1 MISAKNKCEDENR
14 HWRRHL
20 HLDNRRSSDMTQLI
34 DLQPS
39 DNILKRYGGSRIEN
53 LGVTTLKVTYGNKS
67 VETKFH
73 VFEAPGNPSMTG
85 CKQAQDL
92 EIITVNVNDLTSTPT
107 SRAQQAANNGELSKS
122 IIQQDF
128 KDFFDKIGRFPRDKY
143 QSTFCEPN

>member
-1 MISAKNKCEDENR
+1 M
-14 HWRRHL
+14 
-20 HLDNRRSSDMTQLI
+20 LI

-39 DNILKRYGGSRIEN
+39 DSILKRYGGSRIKY

-73 VFEAPGNPSMTG
+73 VVEAPGNPSMIG

-92 EIITVNVNDLTSTPT
+92 EIITVNVNDLNSTPT
-107 SRAQQAANNGELSKS
+107 SRPQQGANNGELSKS

-128 KDFFDKIGRFPRDKY
+128 KDCFDKIGRFPGDKY
-143 QSTFCEPN
+143 HIQRVDNPNPVIYPP